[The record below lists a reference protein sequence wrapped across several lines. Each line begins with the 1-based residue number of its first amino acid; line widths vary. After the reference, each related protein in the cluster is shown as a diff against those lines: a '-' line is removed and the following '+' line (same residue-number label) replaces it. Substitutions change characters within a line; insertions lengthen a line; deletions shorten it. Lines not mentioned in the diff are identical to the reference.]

1 MNALEP
7 KVREFCA
14 RSLDPLV
21 GAGGFDFI
29 ADLGAQMPMRTIGM
43 LLGIPEQDQEAIR
56 DRLDEGLRLEDGE
69 PTSPSATRLRRP
81 WARCSRDYIDWR
93 ASTPPTTS

>member
-1 MNALEP
+1 MNELEP

-21 GAGGFDFI
+21 GTGRFDFVR
-29 ADLGAQMPMRTIGM
+29 DLGAQMPMRTIGY

-56 DRLDEGLRLEDGE
+56 DQLDEGLQLKEGE
-69 PTSPSATRLRRP
+69 EMSVPEIS
-81 WARCSRDYIDWR
+81 IR
-93 ASTPPTTS
+93 ASSPTTSTGGPSIPPTTS